1 MRSAGEK
8 RAGGADLRRVIRR
21 LDQENEAVDLVAC
34 ERGAALGVGAEP
46 GGGEARED
54 TQTEARGG
62 SARCRVRVTRDPRQ
76 NSKLR
81 MSRRGVEA
89 LAVAAR
95 GGRHAGAEAPDQ

>member
-8 RAGGADLRRVIRR
+8 PAGRADLRRVIRR

-46 GGGEARED
+46 GGGEARGD
-54 TQTEARGG
+54 TQTEARGV

-76 NSKLR
+76 IGT
-81 MSRRGVEA
+81 RRLARPGIE
-89 LAVAAR
+89 AVARGAR
-95 GGRHAGAEAPDQ
+95 DRRPAPAEAGA